1 MLGICNQS
9 LTFIFYI
16 KLERGNPNGYF
27 NMNIKIPLTAFKRCE
42 FMQSV
47 FNLYIALWSRA
58 RGEKSFRARRELGGQ
73 LRFKIKTLLLLL
85 AHIEAQR
92 MSQKMQT
99 EQ

>member
-1 MLGICNQS
+1 MSSCSPFLICTLRYGVELEVIS
-9 LTFIFYI
+9 R
-16 KLERGNPNGYF
+16 LEREA
-27 NMNIKIPLTAFKRCE
+27 K
-42 FMQSV
+42 
-47 FNLYIALWSRA
+47 
-58 RGEKSFRARRELGGQ
+58 LGGQ

>member
-1 MLGICNQS
+1 MSSSSAFLICTLRYGAELEVRS
-9 LTFIFYI
+9 R
-16 KLERGNPNGYF
+16 LEREAKF
-27 NMNIKIPLTAFKRCE
+27 
-42 FMQSV
+42 
-47 FNLYIALWSRA
+47 
-58 RGEKSFRARRELGGQ
+58 GGQ